1 MSAAFESLRALREE
15 ALSGFCDGEA
25 DWIPRLRD
33 DAFAAFEEQGFPT
46 RRLEAWKGTN
56 LARLQAMAFER
67 VGAALPNRNVVTGN
81 AAPELHFIDGR
92 LDAANSQAANLPPG
106 IRLLSFS
113 EARRQA
119 PELLE
124 GRLAQL
130 TNIKGQALVAL
141 QTAFLDDGAVL
152 AIDPGVEVDSAIRI
166 RFAVT
171 ADSANSPSAA
181 FPRLLVIAG
190 ERSRAAIYLE
200 HSSAAPHSTSESAS
214 KSASETFP
222 DFAPSGAESTQIL
235 EPNHTPGLTAFV
247 AELHLAAGAWLEMV
261 QIQNEDVDRV
271 HFTSTH
277 ARLEADARL
286 DSHVFTLSPGLVRS
300 ELEIS
305 LAEAGAETR
314 MRGFFL
320 GRGEGHIDHFTTV
333 EHAADSCTSEEEY
346 RGVLGD
352 QSSAVFRGR
361 VIVRPGAQKTDARQ
375 SNSNLLVSDRA
386 SIDSKPQL
394 EIYADDVRVSHGS
407 TIGRLDEEAIFYLRT
422 RGIDATD
429 ARLMLTRAFAH
440 SIVDGIAQ
448 DALRETVASQVDR
461 ALASLDNYAPS
472 SSGGK
477 PQ

>member
-1 MSAAFESLRALREE
+1 MSAAFESLRALRDE
-15 ALSGFCDGEA
+15 ALSGSCDGEA
-25 DWIPRLRD
+25 DWIPRLRN

-56 LARLQAMAFER
+56 LARLEAMAFER
-67 VGAALPNRNVVTGN
+67 VGAALPNRNVVAGN

-92 LDAANSQAANLPPG
+92 LDAANSQAASLPPG
-106 IRLLSFS
+106 IRLLSFA

-200 HSSAAPHSTSESAS
+200 HYSAEPHSTSE
-214 KSASETFP
+214 TFSN
-222 DFAPSGAESTQIL
+222 FAPSGTESTQIL
-235 EPNHTPGLTAFV
+235 EPKHTPGLTAFV

-320 GRGEGHIDHFTTV
+320 GRGKGHVDHFTTV
-333 EHAADSCTSEEEY
+333 EHAADSCTSEEDY

-375 SNSNLLVSDRA
+375 SNSNLLVSNRA

-407 TIGRLDEEAIFYLRT
+407 TIGRLDEEAIFFLRA

-461 ALASLDNYAPS
+461 ALASLDNYVPS
-472 SSGGK
+472 SSGGE

>member
-1 MSAAFESLRALREE
+1 MSAAFESLRCLREE
-15 ALSGFCDGEA
+15 ALRGLCDGEA
-25 DWIPRLRD
+25 DWITRLRD
-33 DAFAAFEEQGFPT
+33 DAFSAFEEQSFPT

-56 LARLQAMAFER
+56 LAQLEAISFER
-67 VGAALPNRNVVTGN
+67 VGAARPNPIVATADG
-81 AAPELHFIDGR
+81 APELHFVDGQ
-92 LDAANSQAANLPPG
+92 LDTANSQTTHLPPG
-106 IRLLSFS
+106 IRFLSLA

-152 AIDPGVEVDSAIRI
+152 AIDPGVEVESAIRI
-166 RFAVT
+166 RFTVT

-181 FPRLLVIAG
+181 FPRLLVIAA
-190 ERSRAAIYLE
+190 ERSRAAIYIE
-200 HSSAAPHSTSESAS
+200 HDSAASDSSSGSSLDPAPGSTPSTPSA
-214 KSASETFP
+214 
-222 DFAPSGAESTQIL
+222 
-235 EPNHTPGLTAFV
+235 EPAPGLTAFV
-247 AELHLAAGAWLEMV
+247 AELHLAAGAWLEVV
-261 QIQNEDVDRV
+261 QVQNEDVDRV
-271 HFTSTH
+271 HFTSMH
-277 ARLEADARL
+277 ARLEADAHF

-300 ELEIS
+300 ELEIG
-305 LAEAGAETR
+305 LADAGAKTR

-320 GRGEGHIDHFTTV
+320 GRGEAHVDHFTTV
-333 EHAADSCTSEEEY
+333 EHAAESCTSEEEY
-346 RGVLGD
+346 RGVLGGR
-352 QSSAVFRGR
+352 STGVFRGR

-407 TIGRLDEEAIFYLRT
+407 TIGRLDEEAIFFLRA
-422 RGIDATD
+422 RGIDPTH
-429 ARLMLTRAFAH
+429 ARLILTRAFAH

-448 DALRETVASQVDR
+448 DALRDTVASQVDR
-461 ALASLDNYAPS
+461 ALACLDRSAPA

-477 PQ
+477 PR

>member
-1 MSAAFESLRALREE
+1 MSAAFESLRALREQ
-15 ALSGFCDGEA
+15 ALSGLRDGEA
-25 DWIPRLRD
+25 NWITRLRD
-33 DAFAAFEEQGFPT
+33 DAFAAFEEQSFPT

-56 LARLQAMAFER
+56 LAQLEAIAFER
-67 VGAALPNRNVVTGN
+67 LGAALPKPITVIEDIEDGT
-81 AAPELHFIDGR
+81 PELHFVDGR
-92 LDAANSQAANLPPG
+92 LDPANSQAANLPPG
-106 IRLLSFS
+106 TRLLSLA
-113 EARRQA
+113 EARRHA

-124 GRLAQL
+124 GWLAQL

-152 AIDPGVEVDSAIRI
+152 AIDPGVELESAIRI

-171 ADSANSPSAA
+171 AASTNSPSAA

-200 HSSAAPHSTSESAS
+200 HASAAHSKGPMPA
-214 KSASETFP
+214 
-222 DFAPSGAESTQIL
+222 
-235 EPNHTPGLTAFV
+235 PGLTAFV

-261 QIQNEDVDRV
+261 QVQNEDADRV

-277 ARLEADARL
+277 ARLEADAHF

-305 LAEAGAETR
+305 LADAGAETR

-320 GRGEGHIDHFTTV
+320 GRGEGHVDHFTTV
-333 EHAADSCTSEEEY
+333 EHAAESCTSEEEY
-346 RGVLGD
+346 RGVLGGR
-352 QSSAVFRGR
+352 STGVFRGR

-407 TIGRLDEEAIFYLRT
+407 TIGRLDEEAVFLLRA

-429 ARLMLTRAFAH
+429 ARLMLTRAFSH
-440 SIVDGIAQ
+440 GIVDGIAQ
-448 DALRETVASQVDR
+448 HALRDTVALQVDR
-461 ALASLDNYAPS
+461 ALASLDSNASS

>member
-1 MSAAFESLRALREE
+1 VSAAFESLRALREQ
-15 ALSGFCDGEA
+15 ALRGLCDGEA
-25 DWIPRLRD
+25 DWITRLRN

-56 LARLQAMAFER
+56 LAQLEAISFER
-67 VGAALPNRNVVTGN
+67 VGAAPPAPIVVTGGG
-81 AAPELHFIDGR
+81 APELHFVDGR
-92 LDAANSQAANLPPG
+92 LDAANSQAAKLPPG
-106 IRLLSFS
+106 IRFLSLA

-152 AIDPGVEVDSAIRI
+152 AIDPGVEVEAAIRI

-171 ADSANSPSAA
+171 AASANSPSAA

-190 ERSRAAIYLE
+190 ERRRAAIYVE
-200 HSSAAPHSTSESAS
+200 HASAASDSSLDPSPGSTPSTSS
-214 KSASETFP
+214 T
-222 DFAPSGAESTQIL
+222 PSTPPAE
-235 EPNHTPGLTAFV
+235 PMHAPGLTAFV
-247 AELHLAAGAWLEMV
+247 AELHVAAGARLEMV
-261 QIQNEDVDRV
+261 QVQNEDVDRV

-277 ARLEADARL
+277 ARLEGDAHF

-305 LAEAGAETR
+305 LVEAGAETR
-314 MRGFFL
+314 MRGFCL
-320 GRGEGHIDHFTTV
+320 GRGEAHADHFTTV
-333 EHAADSCTSEEEY
+333 EHAAESCTSEEEY
-346 RGVLGD
+346 RGVLGGR
-352 QSSAVFRGR
+352 SSGVFRGR

-407 TIGRLDEEAIFYLRT
+407 TIGRLDEEALFFLRA
-422 RGIDATD
+422 RGIDTTH
-429 ARLMLTRAFAH
+429 ARLILTRAFAH
-440 SIVDGIAQ
+440 SIVEGIAQ
-448 DALRETVASQVDR
+448 DALRDTVASQVDR
-461 ALASLDNYAPS
+461 ALARLDGNAPA

-477 PQ
+477 P

>member
-1 MSAAFESLRALREE
+1 MSAAFESLCALREE
-15 ALSGFCDGEA
+15 ALSGLCDGEA
-25 DWIPRLRD
+25 DWISRLRD

-56 LARLQAMAFER
+56 LARLEAIAFER
-67 VGAALPNRNVVTGN
+67 VGAALPNLIAVTGDG
-81 AAPELHFIDGR
+81 APELHFVDGR
-92 LDAANSQAANLPPG
+92 LDAANSQATNLPPG
-106 IRLLSFS
+106 IRLLSLA

-141 QTAFLDDGAVL
+141 QTAFLDDGVVL
-152 AIDPGVEVDSAIRI
+152 AIDPGVEVESAIRI

-200 HSSAAPHSTSESAS
+200 HASAASDSLLDSSP
-214 KSASETFP
+214 
-222 DFAPSGAESTQIL
+222 GSTQATSSKG
-235 EPNHTPGLTAFV
+235 PMPAPGLTAFV

-261 QIQNEDVDRV
+261 QVQNEDVDRV

-277 ARLEADARL
+277 ARLERDARL

-305 LAEAGAETR
+305 LADAGAETR

-320 GRGEGHIDHFTTV
+320 GRDEGHVDHFTTV
-333 EHAADSCTSEEEY
+333 EHAAESCTSEEEY
-346 RGVLGD
+346 RGVLGGR
-352 QSSAVFRGR
+352 STGVFRGR

-407 TIGRLDEEAIFYLRT
+407 TIGQLDAEAVFFLRA
-422 RGIDATD
+422 RGIDTTQ
-429 ARLMLTRAFAH
+429 ARLILTRAFAH
-440 SIVDGIAQ
+440 SIVDGITQ

-461 ALASLDNYAPS
+461 ALASLDSNSNALS
-472 SSGGK
+472 SPGGK